1 MQAELTALLG
11 YDPYDRG
18 GFNTGNSRNGQ
29 YYRLIDSEY
38 GKLKIA
44 VPRDRKGH
52 FHNHLLPAYSRR
64 QDALATTIIQLYSK
78 GVTTREITDLIEKMY
93 GSYYSPT
100 TVSNITAQVTKQIEA
115 FHQRTIKANYV
126 CLFLDA
132 TYLPLRRDSVQRE
145 AVYIALGITSVGI
158 KEVLDY

>member
-1 MQAELTALLG
+1 
-11 YDPYDRG
+11 
-18 GFNTGNSRNGQ
+18 
-29 YYRLIDSEY
+29 
-38 GKLKIA
+38 
-44 VPRDRKGH
+44 
-52 FHNHLLPAYSRR
+52 
-64 QDALATTIIQLYSK
+64 
-78 GVTTREITDLIEKMY
+78 MY

-115 FHQRTIKANYV
+115 FHQRTIKENYV